1 MELRVLEYFLVVART
16 ENISKAAEII
26 HITQPTLSRQIKA
39 LEEELGI
46 SLLTRGTKNVK
57 LTSEGILFRS
67 RAEEIVALVNK
78 TKSEL
83 SFQTEDLVGEIRI
96 GSGETDAFSYLAS
109 CMKKFSEQ
117 YPRVSFH
124 VFSGNA
130 ADIELKI
137 NQGSIDIGFLS
148 TPVDVSRYDYLD
160 FGLEE
165 KWGIL
170 VKKDH
175 YFSNKEEIHIQE
187 LHHFNLIVP
196 ERLMNNGTIKEWFGT
211 DFEKEIKMTYTLIIN
226 AMTMMENDIGIVL
239 CIDKENYDQLGYKF
253 IPLSPIKKANPVL
266 VWKKNHMFSK
276 ATKVFIQKLH
286 NKI

>member
-96 GSGETDAFSYLAS
+96 GSGETDAFSY
-109 CMKKFSEQ
+109 
-117 YPRVSFH
+117 
-124 VFSGNA
+124 
-130 ADIELKI
+130 
-137 NQGSIDIGFLS
+137 
-148 TPVDVSRYDYLD
+148 
-160 FGLEE
+160 
-165 KWGIL
+165 
-170 VKKDH
+170 
-175 YFSNKEEIHIQE
+175 
-187 LHHFNLIVP
+187 
-196 ERLMNNGTIKEWFGT
+196 
-211 DFEKEIKMTYTLIIN
+211 
-226 AMTMMENDIGIVL
+226 
-239 CIDKENYDQLGYKF
+239 
-253 IPLSPIKKANPVL
+253 
-266 VWKKNHMFSK
+266 
-276 ATKVFIQKLH
+276 
-286 NKI
+286 